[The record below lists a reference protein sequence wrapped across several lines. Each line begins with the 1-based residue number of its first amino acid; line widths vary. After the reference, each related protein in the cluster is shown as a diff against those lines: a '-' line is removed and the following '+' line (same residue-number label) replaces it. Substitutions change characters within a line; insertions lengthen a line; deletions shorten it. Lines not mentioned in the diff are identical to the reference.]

1 MKKAIAILIVLLVT
15 GIAFAAGPASGE
27 LAVTT
32 SVTGFEGIKLSLEN
46 GVSQIA
52 DWNNLGTDT
61 LPLDLG
67 DDDGT
72 AAPSGTFYVNL
83 RTNKAAAIT
92 IGFSG
97 AKLTAGLA
105 TEVDYTIAAVAG
117 TGYTSVGTFNTAA
130 STESTNVIEFTA
142 ASNGARVVP
151 AEVAIAVDQDT
162 WELAMEGDYETTV
175 TVSIVS
181 GS

>member
-27 LAVTT
+27 LDVTT

-52 DWNNLGTDT
+52 DWNNLEAPQ
-61 LPLDLG
+61 PLNLG
-67 DDDGT
+67 VDDGT

-105 TEVDYTIAAVAG
+105 TEVDYTITTAGG
-117 TGYTSVGTFNTAA
+117 TGYTSVGTFNTKT
-130 STESTNVIEFTA
+130 STESANVIEFTA

-151 AEVAIAVDQDT
+151 AEVAIAVDQGT